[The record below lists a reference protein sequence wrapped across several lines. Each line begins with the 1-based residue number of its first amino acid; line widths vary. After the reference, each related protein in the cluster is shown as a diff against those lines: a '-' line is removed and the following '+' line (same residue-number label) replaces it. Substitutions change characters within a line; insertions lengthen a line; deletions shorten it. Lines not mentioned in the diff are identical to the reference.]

1 MKHIFYSILEF
12 TVVLVYLILIALP
25 FGLFYLSGLLN
36 MNKVYNTFSMLME
49 KSMAVFI
56 VILAWL
62 LRKEGR
68 EEAADYVA
76 LTLERQKMRWEAL
89 KKWAMNENYNA

>member
-12 TVVLVYLILIALP
+12 IVILVYLILVAPL
-25 FGLFYLSGLLN
+25 FGLFYLSDLLN
-36 MNKVYNTFSMLME
+36 MNKVYNAFSMLME
-49 KSMAVFI
+49 KSMAAFI

-68 EEAADYVA
+68 EAAADSVA
-76 LTLERQKMRWEAL
+76 LTLEKQKMEWEAL
-89 KKWAMNENYNA
+89 KKWAMKENYNA

>member
-12 TVVLVYLILIALP
+12 MVILVYLILFATL
-25 FGLFYLSGLLN
+25 FGLGYLSDLLN
-36 MNKVYNTFSMLME
+36 MNKVYDTVSMLME

-68 EEAADYVA
+68 EAAADAVA
-76 LTLERQKMRWEAL
+76 LTLERQKKSWEDL
-89 KKWAMNENYNA
+89 RKWAMKENYDA